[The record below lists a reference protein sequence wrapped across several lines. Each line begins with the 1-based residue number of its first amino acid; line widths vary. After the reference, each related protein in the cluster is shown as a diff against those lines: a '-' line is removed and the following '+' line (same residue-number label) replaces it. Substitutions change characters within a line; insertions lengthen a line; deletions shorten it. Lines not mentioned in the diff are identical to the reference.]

1 MLNCKLEARAPFFK
15 EYTLFTH
22 SIAPYAR
29 YEFYSFPTSAPK
41 KHWIF
46 DINDGLYQV
55 SMLRFGLQQNLFF
68 KNEKNYL
75 FRPLKIDLYANAF
88 FCSKT
93 FTQTIPK
100 AYCDLTYYPTSK
112 IRHTLS
118 TAWDFEQ
125 NVLDHFN
132 FRTEMT
138 LSENSAISAEY
149 RNRSSFC
156 FRKADPTN
164 FMLES
169 YLSPQQLYKSPLSD
183 RRDTLLI
190 NYFYRFHP
198 LWALD
203 FQMRHGWNR
212 KKQPD
217 YTEFG
222 IDILGQPQSAWQV
235 KFSYQHFEN
244 DRHRFTVYFNLG
256 NVLPDSW
263 KYSHLIPSSTF

>member
-1 MLNCKLEARAPFFK
+1 M
-15 EYTLFTH
+15 
-22 SIAPYAR
+22 
-29 YEFYSFPTSAPK
+29 
-41 KHWIF
+41 
-46 DINDGLYQV
+46 
-55 SMLRFGLQQNLFF
+55 
-68 KNEKNYL
+68 
-75 FRPLKIDLYANAF
+75 KIDLYANAF

-100 AYCDLTYYPTSK
+100 AYCDLTYYPTPKLRYS
-112 IRHTLS
+112 LG
-118 TAWDFEQ
+118 TAWDFEH
-125 NVLDHFN
+125 NTLDHFN
-132 FRTEMT
+132 LRSEMT
-138 LSENSAISAEY
+138 ISDNAAITTEY
-149 RNRSSFC
+149 RHRSSFC

-169 YLSPQQLYKSPLSD
+169 YRSPRKLSKTTLSD

-190 NYFYRFHP
+190 NCFYRFHP

-212 KKQPD
+212 KHHQPD

-222 IDILGQPQSAWQV
+222 IDLLGKPQSAWQV

-256 NVLPDSW
+256 SVLPDSW
-263 KYSHLIPSSTF
+263 KYDHLIPSSTF